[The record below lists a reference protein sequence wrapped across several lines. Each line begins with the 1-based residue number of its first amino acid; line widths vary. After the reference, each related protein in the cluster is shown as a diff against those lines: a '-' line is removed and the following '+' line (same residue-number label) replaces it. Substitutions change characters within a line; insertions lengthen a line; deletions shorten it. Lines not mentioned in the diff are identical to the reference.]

1 MRLSGW
7 LVLAGLFA
15 TAAPAQEA
23 GRTPLTTLAAGQ
35 VVRFTGTDAISV
47 SFEYEVDLAAKD
59 AALPLAQLL
68 GQPLT
73 VSPAAGWVVNGLI
86 ERVEQLE
93 TPAEGA
99 IYRVH
104 LVPSLWRLRIR
115 SGSRVY
121 RDLTAAE
128 IFATVA
134 RNAGLTNADYE
145 FKLTRSLPK
154 REATV
159 QWQEDELTFVSR
171 LLEDSGIHFHFEPTP
186 TGHKMV
192 LSDVNTGFPTLARL
206 AFSTT
211 STPSVSSFAQ
221 GLSVTPLESPCAGT
235 STYPRL
241 LAGFRIQLAGAEY
254 ILTRVEHRVGATG
267 GYEATFRC
275 LPANIVFR
283 PPAVTPHPQIPGI
296 LPARVVG
303 PAGAQQFVDKS
314 GRVLVRYILPPTGI
328 VNPNDLTDS
337 LFAQLVPGETPPA
350 IGASVAIAFERGDPD
365 RPVVLAY

>member
-7 LVLAGLFA
+7 LVLAGLI
-15 TAAPAQEA
+15 AAAASAQDA

-47 SFEYEVDLAAKD
+47 PFEYDVDLATKD
-59 AALPLAQLL
+59 ADLPLAQLL

-73 VSPAAGWVVNGLI
+73 VSPAAGWAVNGLI
-86 ERVEQLE
+86 ESVEQLE
-93 TPAEGA
+93 TPADGA

-104 LVPSLWRLRIR
+104 LVSSLSRLRLR

-121 RDLTAAE
+121 RDMTAAD
-128 IFATVA
+128 IFKTVA
-134 RNAGLTNADYE
+134 ASAGMTNADVE
-145 FKLTRSLPK
+145 FRLTRPLPK

-171 LLEDSGIHFHFEPTP
+171 LLEDSGIHYHFEPTP
-186 TGHKMV
+186 TGHKVV
-192 LSDVNTGFPTLARL
+192 LSDVNTGFPALARL

-211 STPSVSSFAQ
+211 ATPSVSAFSQ
-221 GLSVTPLESPCAGT
+221 GLSVTPLESPCSGI

-241 LAGFRIQLAGAEY
+241 QAGFRIQLAGAEY
-254 ILTRVEHRVGATG
+254 ILTRVEHRVGAQG

-283 PPAVTPHPQIPGI
+283 PPAVTPHPQIAGI
-296 LPARVVG
+296 VPARVVG
-303 PAGAQQFVDKS
+303 PAGAPQFVDRT
-314 GRVLVRYILPPTGI
+314 GRVLVRYILPPAGL

-337 LFAQLVPGETPPA
+337 LFAQLAPGESPPA
-350 IGASVAIAFERGDPD
+350 INTPVAIAFERGDPD
-365 RPVVLAY
+365 RPVVMAH